1 MMSSTEE
8 ISKENMLF
16 HENRLYDGNIIKE
29 EGYKGIIG
37 NKGKPIKKKE
47 EEEEKDFTSV
57 NVTRENFYEWLLIQH
72 SKKKIK
78 NLTMKEKGRKA
89 MSKIKIP
96 SVPLW
101 KKKNDEPNEQDN
113 DAEKKAGEKSGDD
126 GENVDEDVKNVGDNG
141 ETLKYNNKISIEL
154 DEKNSFKKFTLK
166 ITKFENKN
174 IKDLFAIDDVL
185 NEYAHIKKGPTIND
199 STLTI
204 PYEKGINKEG
214 KNLYDI
220 LLKLD
225 LSNK

>member
-37 NKGKPIKKKE
+37 NKGKPIKKKKE
-47 EEEEKDFTSV
+47 EEEETFDA
-57 NVTRENFYEWLLIQH
+57 NVTRETFYKWLLIQH
-72 SKKKIK
+72 SKKKNK
-78 NLTMKEKGRKA
+78 KVGKVRKWAVEKGKA
-89 MSKIKIP
+89 MSKIKKP
-96 SVPLW
+96 WS
-101 KKKNDEPNEQDN
+101 KKKNEEKNGKEPPPVVTNSTNTIDN
-113 DAEKKAGEKSGDD
+113 KNK
-126 GENVDEDVKNVGDNG
+126 DVK
-141 ETLKYNNKISIEL
+141 TLKYNNTIFIEL
-154 DEKNSFKKFTLK
+154 DQEYSFEKFKLK
-166 ITKFENKN
+166 ITNFKNEN

-185 NEYAHIKKGPTIND
+185 NEYAHITQGSTINNN
-199 STLTI
+199 TLTI

>member
-37 NKGKPIKKKE
+37 NKGKPIKKKKE
-47 EEEEKDFTSV
+47 EEEETFDA
-57 NVTRENFYEWLLIQH
+57 NVTRETFYKWLLIQH
-72 SKKKIK
+72 SKKKNK
-78 NLTMKEKGRKA
+78 KVGKVRKGAVEKGKA
-89 MSKIKIP
+89 MSKIKKP
-96 SVPLW
+96 WS
-101 KKKNDEPNEQDN
+101 KKKNEEKNGKEPPPVVTNSTNTIDN
-113 DAEKKAGEKSGDD
+113 KNK
-126 GENVDEDVKNVGDNG
+126 DVK
-141 ETLKYNNKISIEL
+141 TLKYNNTIFIEL
-154 DEKNSFKKFTLK
+154 DQEYSFEKFKLK
-166 ITKFENKN
+166 ITNFKNEN

-185 NEYAHIKKGPTIND
+185 NEYAHITQGSTINNN
-199 STLTI
+199 TLTI